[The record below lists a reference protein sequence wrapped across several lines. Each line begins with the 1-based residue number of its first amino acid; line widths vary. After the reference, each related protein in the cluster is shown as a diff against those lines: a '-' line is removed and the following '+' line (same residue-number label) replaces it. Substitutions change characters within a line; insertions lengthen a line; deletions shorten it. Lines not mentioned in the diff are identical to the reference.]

1 MNQSHPDDGTMTQVQ
16 VTNVPRT
23 VVLKPS
29 HCMQRLTHQKFELGD
44 QVICAFDQGSVPL
57 GAKGHVIAVDRNYLE
72 VVFEKVFMGGTDL
85 NGRCSAYRGALV
97 DNTMMLNLTHP
108 QPPTTSVVKKSNQDI
123 VHTAA
128 HAPNKNVWKET
139 KGPVPKDKGKE
150 KRIQIQ
156 KRPQEIPDQNVNE
169 LTANLKSLL
178 NIGK

>member
-1 MNQSHPDDGTMTQVQ
+1 
-16 VTNVPRT
+16 
-23 VVLKPS
+23 
-29 HCMQRLTHQKFELGD
+29 
-44 QVICAFDQGSVPL
+44 
-57 GAKGHVIAVDRNYLE
+57 
-72 VVFEKVFMGGTDL
+72 
-85 NGRCSAYRGALV
+85 
-97 DNTMMLNLTHP
+97 MLNLTHP

-123 VHTAA
+123 VHPAD
-128 HAPNKNVWKET
+128 HAPNKNVWKKT